1 MSAITFE
8 YAWPAA
14 AFLAALPV
22 LVWAGLKSSTALGP
36 AQRRVLLGV
45 RVLVLACVTAA
56 LMRPV
61 ALSESQDVSVVYA
74 LDVSRSVDPA
84 FVDAAIGW
92 MQKADALGKPAQSRF
107 VAFADRV
114 RRAESPEAIRRVPL
128 RVDGKG
134 AADGLDPLVSDIE
147 GALAAVGSSFADDRL
162 KRVVLMTD
170 GLETRG
176 DAARALD
183 ALRARHVR
191 VFTVPATVRA
201 AGDARIESIEVP
213 REFRRDEPTV
223 VHVLVFAQAAVQ
235 AQVTLR
241 RDSKVLGRQTLKL
254 AAGIQRV
261 PFTVRIPDSGG
272 VSLTAEVAA
281 AGDLIAEN
289 NAFTTAASVL
299 PRPRVLYIEST
310 ADSARYAKDAL
321 TAQGF
326 DVQVSLPE
334 KAPQTAEALNEY
346 DAVIV
351 SDTRGDQLGAQ
362 RMEALERYVRDF
374 GGGLVYAAGVNSY
387 GESGLR
393 DSALERVLPATF
405 EAQEKRRDL
414 ALVIA
419 LDRSYSMKGRKLD
432 LAKAATL
439 GALQLLEE
447 EHRFA
452 VITFDSQPEIT
463 VPLAPV
469 RSKRK
474 AEDLISRF
482 TASGQTNIYPALQMA
497 YRMLVDVPLKAKHVI
512 LLSDGDTQPA
522 DFQRLARRMGD
533 ANITVTTVAIG
544 AEADKTLLEN
554 ISTWGKGRFYYAESA
569 EAVPQIF
576 LQETKRL
583 VNEGL
588 REEPVGAV
596 VKRKAEALRGI
607 DFAQAPKLK
616 GFVSTKPR
624 TRAEV
629 YLVTG
634 TDAALLTRW
643 QVGLGKAAVFGSD
656 LKNRW
661 AADWLAWPGYQKFW
675 SQLVREVMRR
685 TTREEGQFTVAVENG
700 EVVARLVALTP
711 EGGFRNGLA
720 PQLRMS
726 GMGDLPG
733 AAPMRQTAPGTYELR
748 VAVPEGMQPRA
759 RFELAGDVPAAIKAL
774 TGPREL
780 VRPVPEEFRL
790 RSPDTAMLKML
801 ASQTGGVYAPR
812 PEEVFA
818 SYGETSAIRAALWP
832 WFVLAGLALYLLDLA
847 IRRAPWIRRLFEG

>member
-299 PRPRVLYIEST
+299 PRPRVLYIESA

-326 DVQVSLPE
+326 DVQVALPE
-334 KAPQTAEALNEY
+334 
-346 DAVIV
+346 
-351 SDTRGDQLGAQ
+351 
-362 RMEALERYVRDF
+362 
-374 GGGLVYAAGVNSY
+374 
-387 GESGLR
+387 
-393 DSALERVLPATF
+393 
-405 EAQEKRRDL
+405 
-414 ALVIA
+414 
-419 LDRSYSMKGRKLD
+419 
-432 LAKAATL
+432 
-439 GALQLLEE
+439 
-447 EHRFA
+447 
-452 VITFDSQPEIT
+452 
-463 VPLAPV
+463 
-469 RSKRK
+469 
-474 AEDLISRF
+474 
-482 TASGQTNIYPALQMA
+482 
-497 YRMLVDVPLKAKHVI
+497 
-512 LLSDGDTQPA
+512 
-522 DFQRLARRMGD
+522 
-533 ANITVTTVAIG
+533 
-544 AEADKTLLEN
+544 
-554 ISTWGKGRFYYAESA
+554 
-569 EAVPQIF
+569 
-576 LQETKRL
+576 
-583 VNEGL
+583 
-588 REEPVGAV
+588 
-596 VKRKAEALRGI
+596 
-607 DFAQAPKLK
+607 
-616 GFVSTKPR
+616 
-624 TRAEV
+624 
-629 YLVTG
+629 
-634 TDAALLTRW
+634 
-643 QVGLGKAAVFGSD
+643 
-656 LKNRW
+656 
-661 AADWLAWPGYQKFW
+661 
-675 SQLVREVMRR
+675 
-685 TTREEGQFTVAVENG
+685 
-700 EVVARLVALTP
+700 
-711 EGGFRNGLA
+711 
-720 PQLRMS
+720 
-726 GMGDLPG
+726 
-733 AAPMRQTAPGTYELR
+733 
-748 VAVPEGMQPRA
+748 
-759 RFELAGDVPAAIKAL
+759 
-774 TGPREL
+774 
-780 VRPVPEEFRL
+780 
-790 RSPDTAMLKML
+790 
-801 ASQTGGVYAPR
+801 
-812 PEEVFA
+812 
-818 SYGETSAIRAALWP
+818 
-832 WFVLAGLALYLLDLA
+832 
-847 IRRAPWIRRLFEG
+847 